1 MPIYKAPVISARLIR
16 NTQGQVVFVVRE
28 EDDSDMEG
36 SEGET
41 ESVQS
46 QDANLSWRKLPY
58 NLLQNEKKRCLNSL
72 WNKNKELI
80 YYYLYKNLFR
90 C

>member
-72 WNKNKELI
+72 
-80 YYYLYKNLFR
+80 
-90 C
+90 